1 MYALNFFFKKNLIIT
16 FKKKHEMKPTFDIR
30 FIFIVVHILQMKF
43 LGAYQ
48 TSLRTPS
55 YSEYDTSRTFKELQ
69 KSTKRKIQ
77 GTSKCWAYMS
87 NNIALKNEYFFH

>member
-1 MYALNFFFKKNLIIT
+1 
-16 FKKKHEMKPTFDIR
+16 
-30 FIFIVVHILQMKF
+30 MKF

-55 YSEYDTSRTFKELQ
+55 YSECDTSKTFKELQ

-77 GTSKCWAYMS
+77 GTSKRWAYMS